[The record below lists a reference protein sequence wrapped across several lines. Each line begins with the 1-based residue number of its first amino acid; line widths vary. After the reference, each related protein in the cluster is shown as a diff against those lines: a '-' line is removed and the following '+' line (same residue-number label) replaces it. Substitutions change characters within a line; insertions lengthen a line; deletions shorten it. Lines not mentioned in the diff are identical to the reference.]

1 MKKKTIYK
9 IKFQMISKLLR
20 VKRKMQYK
28 FRRKVIIPIKLR
40 KRVLIGAKSFVA
52 TRNRFYTKVF
62 CMGSQ
67 SSFQ

>member
-52 TRNRFYTKVF
+52 TRILVKI
-62 CMGSQ
+62 
-67 SSFQ
+67 SSPFTGRI